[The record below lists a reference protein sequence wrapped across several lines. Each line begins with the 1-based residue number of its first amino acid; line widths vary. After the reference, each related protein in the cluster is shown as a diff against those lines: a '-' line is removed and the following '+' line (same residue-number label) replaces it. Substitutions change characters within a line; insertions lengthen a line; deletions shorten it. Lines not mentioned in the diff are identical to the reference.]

1 MKVGLSLGGGG
12 SRGYAHMGV
21 IRALTDAGIPI
32 DMING
37 TSAGAVMGGGYALYR
52 DVDTMAVRIKD
63 IVQGVKLHYFNIFR
77 HSSEGRS
84 FMRNWLAEAVCD
96 VASLHTSVQSHRHN
110 LKALRMLFGDS
121 AFADTKIPF
130 SCAAFD
136 LTSRKTVVIKR
147 GKLVDGIL
155 PSVTLPGVFP
165 PVRRGKQLLIDGY
178 VLANIPVRELRA
190 EGADFVISVELG
202 ATEKE
207 PYRNGLDLLTYM
219 EGMKQ
224 RRLERWEIEQSDFHI
239 RINFAHY
246 DGTRFDN
253 YAVGMELGYNVASR
267 MLPKLKRRLEERAR

>member
-32 DMING
+32 DIING

-52 DVDTMAVRIKD
+52 DVNTMAVRIKE

-77 HSSEGRS
+77 HSSEGQS
-84 FMRNWLAEAVCD
+84 FLRNWLAEAFCD
-96 VASLHTSVQSHRHN
+96 VASLRTSVQSQRYN

-121 AFADTKIPF
+121 TFSDTKIPF

-136 LTSRKTVVIKR
+136 LISRKTVVIKR
-147 GKLVDGIL
+147 GKLVDGVL

-165 PVRRGKQLLIDGY
+165 PVRRGKQWLIDGY

-202 ATEKE
+202 ATETE
-207 PYRNGLDLLTYM
+207 PYRNGLDLLGYM
-219 EGMKQ
+219 DSLKH

-239 RINFAHY
+239 RVNFKHY

-253 YAVGMELGYNVASR
+253 YAVAMDLGYDVSNR
-267 MLPKLKRRLEERAR
+267 MIPKLKRRLEERDW